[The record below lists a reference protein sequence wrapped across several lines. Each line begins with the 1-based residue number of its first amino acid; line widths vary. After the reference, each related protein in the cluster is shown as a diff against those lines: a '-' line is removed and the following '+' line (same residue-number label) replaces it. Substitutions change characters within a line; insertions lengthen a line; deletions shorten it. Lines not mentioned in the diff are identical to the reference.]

1 MPDLRFWLAF
11 VEAFTIVVGVLM
23 VLAIISA
30 YWPRKKESDD
40 R

>member
-23 VLAIISA
+23 VLAIISS
-30 YWPRKKESDD
+30 YRDRGRK
-40 R
+40 